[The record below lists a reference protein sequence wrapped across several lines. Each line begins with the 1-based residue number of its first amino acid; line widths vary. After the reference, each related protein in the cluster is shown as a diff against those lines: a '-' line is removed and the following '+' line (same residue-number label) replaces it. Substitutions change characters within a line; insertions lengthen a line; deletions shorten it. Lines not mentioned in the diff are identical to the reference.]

1 MKKKVVSLLLV
12 GVLAMSTFVG
22 CGSKGSSD
30 AKSEDGSS
38 DDSSAAAMYT
48 SDDENTLTIAAW
60 DASFNIPAIEA
71 AAEAYKEKNPDAKI
85 EIIEQSQSKDIENAV
100 TTAAEAGDY
109 SNLPDI
115 VLFQDHYIQQYQANY
130 PDAWQ
135 DVDDADIDW
144 SDFGEEKL
152 SFSTIGGKHYGVPV
166 DNGTVVFAYR
176 VDLLEE
182 CGYTM
187 DDVTGITWDKFIEI
201 GEQVYNKTGKYLLSM
216 DGSGN
221 DLPYM
226 MLQAEGVSQFKDGKA
241 NLVGNDKLEK
251 ILDVIERM
259 QEKNVLLLENDWDG
273 YTNDIQKDKVAGVM
287 NGNWIIPTI
296 EKVEENSGKW
306 EITSMPTLGGE
317 EGYASNGGSSLYITA
332 NCKKTD
338 LAKDLETP
346 ITLADYLPS
355 GITLAEDTQEVMVKV
370 AIEKVEEKTLV
381 INADEINIVGKS
393 DDLNYDFTQN
403 ISYTLKVKGLSQ
415 DLENLKVTNLIPS
428 IDVTGYGAGTYK
440 FTVSFKEL
448 KGIEILDSI
457 ETELEITQI
466 Q

>member
-1 MKKKVVSLLLV
+1 MAVSYTHLEFSADSGRCITEKEILKDIITMKQHNINAIRTCHYPNQSALYRLCDAYGIYVIDETNLETHGTWNAHQMGLVDRDFVVPGDRPEYQEMILDRAKSMFERDKNHPSIVIWSCGNESFGGKDILEMSKAFHRWDDTRLVHYEGVWWDPRYPETTDMVLSLIHIS
-12 GVLAMSTFVG
+12 MSTFVG

-30 AKSEDGSS
+30 AKTENGSS

-135 DVDDADIDW
+135 DVNDADIDW

-176 VDLLEE
+176 VDLLQE

-259 QEKNVLLLENDWDG
+259 QEKNVLLLENDWEG

-287 NGNWIIPTI
+287 NEMCIRDR
-296 EKVEENSGKW
+296 S
-306 EITSMPTLGGE
+306 
-317 EGYASNGGSSLYITA
+317 
-332 NCKKTD
+332 
-338 LAKDLETP
+338 
-346 ITLADYLPS
+346 
-355 GITLAEDTQEVMVKV
+355 
-370 AIEKVEEKTLV
+370 
-381 INADEINIVGKS
+381 
-393 DDLNYDFTQN
+393 
-403 ISYTLKVKGLSQ
+403 
-415 DLENLKVTNLIPS
+415 
-428 IDVTGYGAGTYK
+428 
-440 FTVSFKEL
+440 
-448 KGIEILDSI
+448 
-457 ETELEITQI
+457 
-466 Q
+466 

>member
-30 AKSEDGSS
+30 ATSDDSSS

-48 SDDENTLTIAAW
+48 SDDENTLTVAAW

-144 SDFGEEKL
+144 SDFGSEKL
-152 SFSTIGGKHYGVPV
+152 SFSTIDGKHYGVPV

-176 VDLLEE
+176 VDLLQE
-182 CGYTM
+182 CGYTL

-241 NLVGNDKLEK
+241 NLVGNETLEK

-296 EKVEENSGKW
+296 EKVDENSGKW
-306 EITSMPTLGGE
+306 EITSMPTLSGE

-332 NCKKTD
+332 NCKGDKVD
-338 LAKDLETP
+338 LAKDFLAYTFGGGEGAIDTYDNALRNGGV
-346 ITLADYLPS
+346 ITTCISA
-355 GITLAEDTQEVMVKV
+355 
-370 AIEKVEEKTLV
+370 
-381 INADEINIVGKS
+381 GKS
-393 DDLNYDFTQN
+393 DVYKEGVAYFNDQPIYAKIVEMGANVKTVEQSDYH
-403 ISYTLKVKGLSQ
+403 YTLREKLSAAITNIHNGTSVKDAIQQTQ
-415 DLENLKVTNLIPS
+415 DD
-428 IDVTGYGAGTYK
+428 IDFAM
-440 FTVSFKEL
+440 E
-448 KGIEILDSI
+448 E
-457 ETELEITQI
+457 
-466 Q
+466 

>member
-30 AKSEDGSS
+30 ATSDDSSS

-48 SDDENTLTIAAW
+48 SDDENTLTVAAW

-144 SDFGEEKL
+144 SDFGSEKL
-152 SFSTIGGKHYGVPV
+152 SFSTINGKHYGVPV

-176 VDLLEE
+176 VDLLQE
-182 CGYTM
+182 CGYTL

-241 NLVGNDKLEK
+241 NLVGNETLEK
-251 ILDVIERM
+251 ILDVI
-259 QEKNVLLLENDWDG
+259 
-273 YTNDIQKDKVAGVM
+273 
-287 NGNWIIPTI
+287 IPTI
-296 EKVEENSGKW
+296 EKVDENSGKW
-306 EITSMPTLGGE
+306 EITSMPTLSGE

-332 NCKKTD
+332 NCKGDKVD
-338 LAKDLETP
+338 LAKDFLAYTFGGGEGAIDTYDNALRNGGV
-346 ITLADYLPS
+346 ITTCISA
-355 GITLAEDTQEVMVKV
+355 
-370 AIEKVEEKTLV
+370 
-381 INADEINIVGKS
+381 GKS
-393 DDLNYDFTQN
+393 DVYQEGVAYFNDQPIYAKIVEMGANVKTVEQSDYH
-403 ISYTLKVKGLSQ
+403 YTLREKLSAAITNIHNGTSIKDAIQQTQ
-415 DLENLKVTNLIPS
+415 DD
-428 IDVTGYGAGTYK
+428 IDFAM
-440 FTVSFKEL
+440 E
-448 KGIEILDSI
+448 E
-457 ETELEITQI
+457 
-466 Q
+466 